1 MGTAR
6 GKPPDEVMRSFW
18 DVWLLRDVVKHKS
31 STHDARDLVP
41 GCTYFCIANSD
52 YDPSLETEQGL
63 RILSNHK
70 KQFFIYL
77 FLHYAVRRPK
87 IRGRYPFRKERLC
100 RASSVLLC
108 VHTQHATNSLLQ
120 ALQGS
125 IVLMMLSA
133 AHGAKIILCR
143 LA

>member
-63 RILSNHK
+63 RILSNHIK
-70 KQFFIYL
+70 TNFFIY
-77 FLHYAVRRPK
+77 FFY
-87 IRGRYPFRKERLC
+87 I
-100 RASSVLLC
+100 
-108 VHTQHATNSLLQ
+108 T
-120 ALQGS
+120 
-125 IVLMMLSA
+125 LSA
-133 AHGAKIILCR
+133 GQRFAGATPSARNDSAELPRYCC
-143 LA
+143 ACTHNMQ